1 MAFEAPDMVALA
13 TDPIRPD
20 QPAGDSVTYDPDFEA
35 MKAEI
40 GKLDRGEQPAW
51 PDIVTKG
58 SDILKTRGKDL
69 TVACY
74 VAVGLFHQ
82 KGFPG
87 LAGGLLMVDALLT
100 THWDTL
106 YPEKNRVR
114 GRVAALS
121 WMHDRAAHAV
131 SRKSPNRSDNE
142 PAEAALE
149 ALRRIAALSDDRL
162 GQDSP
167 AMNELT
173 RTLES
178 VVRDSATPTP
188 SAAPAAAPSS
198 SGGGSMPGLTLD
210 SWDGALRSIGT
221 VGGEIEK
228 IVAYMINYNPG
239 SPIPYLLNRGL
250 AWCRIIEPPPAGDD
264 GLTPFPPPDPGM
276 IAGWEAL
283 AAGNQWKQLVEEAE
297 KRLTSAPFLLDINYH
312 VARGLD
318 GLGNPVARQAVVEET
333 AALLRRLPRLLELK
347 YQDGRPFA
355 SEATKAWL
363 EASGGAAGGGT
374 GGGSGTGEAPDD
386 PLGPA
391 TQEARTLA
399 ARGKLG
405 DAVTLLTDGMLQCP
419 SPRDRFRWRLALAG
433 VCLDAGQAMVAVA
446 HLEALDDDVERHGLE
461 SWEPGLASE
470 WLKVFYRCEKKLSQ
484 NGQRDQKEAIQRL
497 DRLYGRL
504 CRIDTLSALSLE
516 SRR

>member
-1 MAFEAPDMVALA
+1 MAFEAPEMVALA

-20 QPAGDSVTYDPDFEA
+20 MPAGDPVTYDPDFEA
-35 MKAEI
+35 IKAEI
-40 GKLDRGEQPAW
+40 GKLDKGEQPEW
-51 PDIVTKG
+51 PDIVARGTE
-58 SDILKTRGKDL
+58 ILKTRGKDL

-82 KGFPG
+82 KGYPG
-87 LAGGLLMVDALLT
+87 LAGGLLMLDALLAT
-100 THWDTL
+100 YWDTL

-121 WMHDRAAHAV
+121 WMHDRGAHAV
-131 SRKSPNRSDNE
+131 GRKSPNRSDNE
-142 PAEAALE
+142 PAQAALD
-149 ALRRIAALSDDRL
+149 ALNRISALSDDKL
-162 GQDSP
+162 GQESP
-167 AMNELT
+167 GMRELI
-173 RTLES
+173 RALETA
-178 VVRDSATPTP
+178 VRDSAAPAP
-188 SAAPAAAPSS
+188 SAAPAASTS
-198 SGGGSMPGLTLD
+198 SGGAGGSMPGLTLD

-221 VGGEIEK
+221 VGTEIEK
-228 IVAYMINYNPG
+228 IVAYMISYNPG

-264 GLTPFPPPDPGM
+264 GMTPFPAPDPGM

-297 KRLTSAPFLLDINYH
+297 KRLSSAPFLLDINYH

-318 GLGNPVARQAVVEET
+318 GLGNPAARQAVVEQT
-333 AALLRRLPRLLELK
+333 LALVRRLPKLLDLK

-355 SEATKAWL
+355 SDATRAWL
-363 EASGGAAGGGT
+363 EAAGAGAGGG
-374 GGGSGTGEAPDD
+374 GGGASPSEEPDD

-405 DAVTLLTDGMLQCP
+405 DAVTLMTDGMLQCV
-419 SPRDRFRWRLALAG
+419 SPRDSFRWRLALAG
-433 VCLDAGQAMVAVA
+433 VCLDAGQAVAAVA
-446 HLEALDDDVERHGLE
+446 HLEALDDEVDRHGLE
-461 SWEPGLASE
+461 SWEPALVSE

-484 NGQRDQKEAIQRL
+484 NGHREQKETVQRL

-504 CRIDTLSALSLE
+504 CRIDTLSALSLDK
-516 SRR
+516 R